1 MNKIILVPN
10 HTTIDR
16 GTLYSIYKKLILY
29 INESEIKSIFILN
42 KLLVN
47 TKYDKIA
54 DALYV
59 KFKQGKIAKTL
70 RLENHLIVDLDS
82 KSNILGVEL
91 LNAKSQ
97 LAPSFV
103 KQFLR
108 KRGLN
113 SLLLLKNYSLL
124 YYK

>member
-1 MNKIILVPN
+1 M
-10 HTTIDR
+10 
-16 GTLYSIYKKLILY
+16 
-29 INESEIKSIFILN
+29 
-42 KLLVN
+42 N

-103 KQFLR
+103 KGFL
-108 KRGLN
+108 KKEGI
-113 SLLLLKNYSLL
+113 KQPIFA
-124 YYK
+124 

>member
-1 MNKIILVPN
+1 M
-10 HTTIDR
+10 
-16 GTLYSIYKKLILY
+16 
-29 INESEIKSIFILN
+29 
-42 KLLVN
+42 N

-59 KFKQGKIAKTL
+59 KFKQGKIVKTL

-103 KQFLR
+103 KQFFR
-108 KRGLN
+108 KGVATKQ
-113 SLLLLKNYSLL
+113 SVFA
-124 YYK
+124 

>member
-1 MNKIILVPN
+1 M
-10 HTTIDR
+10 
-16 GTLYSIYKKLILY
+16 
-29 INESEIKSIFILN
+29 
-42 KLLVN
+42 N

-70 RLENHLIVDLDS
+70 RLENHLIVDLDN

-97 LAPSFV
+97 LAPAFIKQFFGKDIV
-103 KQFLR
+103 KQIAFA
-108 KRGLN
+108 
-113 SLLLLKNYSLL
+113 
-124 YYK
+124 

>member
-1 MNKIILVPN
+1 M
-10 HTTIDR
+10 
-16 GTLYSIYKKLILY
+16 
-29 INESEIKSIFILN
+29 
-42 KLLVN
+42 N

-59 KFKQGKIAKTL
+59 KFKKGKIAKTL

-97 LAPSFV
+97 LAPSFL
-103 KQFLR
+103 KQSF
-108 KRGLN
+108 KKGGIEQPIFA
-113 SLLLLKNYSLL
+113 
-124 YYK
+124 

>member
-1 MNKIILVPN
+1 M
-10 HTTIDR
+10 
-16 GTLYSIYKKLILY
+16 
-29 INESEIKSIFILN
+29 
-42 KLLVN
+42 N

-59 KFKQGKIAKTL
+59 KFKQGKVAKTL

-97 LAPSFV
+97 LAPSFI
-103 KQFLR
+103 KQ
-108 KRGLN
+108 
-113 SLLLLKNYSLL
+113 SLTKGGI
-124 YYK
+124 KQPTFA

>member
-1 MNKIILVPN
+1 M
-10 HTTIDR
+10 
-16 GTLYSIYKKLILY
+16 
-29 INESEIKSIFILN
+29 
-42 KLLVN
+42 N

-59 KFKQGKIAKTL
+59 KFKQGKVVKTL

-97 LAPSFV
+97 LTPSFI
-103 KQFLR
+103 KQSLI
-108 KRGLN
+108 KRGIRQPTFV
-113 SLLLLKNYSLL
+113 
-124 YYK
+124 

>member
-1 MNKIILVPN
+1 M
-10 HTTIDR
+10 
-16 GTLYSIYKKLILY
+16 
-29 INESEIKSIFILN
+29 
-42 KLLVN
+42 N

-108 KRGLN
+108 KEGIKQLAFA
-113 SLLLLKNYSLL
+113 
-124 YYK
+124 

>member
-1 MNKIILVPN
+1 M
-10 HTTIDR
+10 
-16 GTLYSIYKKLILY
+16 
-29 INESEIKSIFILN
+29 
-42 KLLVN
+42 N

-70 RLENHLIVDLDS
+70 RLENHLIVDLDN

-97 LAPSFV
+97 LAPSFI
-103 KQFLR
+103 KQ
-108 KRGLN
+108 
-113 SLLLLKNYSLL
+113 SLMKGGIKQSIFA
-124 YYK
+124 

>member
-1 MNKIILVPN
+1 M
-10 HTTIDR
+10 
-16 GTLYSIYKKLILY
+16 
-29 INESEIKSIFILN
+29 
-42 KLLVN
+42 N

-97 LAPSFV
+97 LAPSFI
-103 KQFLR
+103 KE
-108 KRGLN
+108 
-113 SLLLLKNYSLL
+113 SLKGRNIKELTFA
-124 YYK
+124 

>member
-1 MNKIILVPN
+1 M
-10 HTTIDR
+10 
-16 GTLYSIYKKLILY
+16 
-29 INESEIKSIFILN
+29 
-42 KLLVN
+42 N

-59 KFKQGKIAKTL
+59 KFKKGKIAKTL

-82 KSNILGVEL
+82 KSNILGIEL

-103 KQFLR
+103 EKSLTKGMIKQPIFA
-108 KRGLN
+108 
-113 SLLLLKNYSLL
+113 
-124 YYK
+124 